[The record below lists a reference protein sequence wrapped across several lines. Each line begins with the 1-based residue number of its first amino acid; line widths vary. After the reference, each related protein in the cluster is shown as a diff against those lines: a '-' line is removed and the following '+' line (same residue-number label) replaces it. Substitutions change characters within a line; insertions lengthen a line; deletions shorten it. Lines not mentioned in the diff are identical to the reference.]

1 MAKVHKKARQVK
13 RADSVRRVQS
23 GKHIKRGGIDM
34 ALFFTLMIMLSF
46 GLIMVFSASSP
57 SAYYNNGDQ
66 FYYIKKQLLWTVLGF
81 AAMYVFAVMDLNLI
95 KKYAGPFC
103 AVTLVLMLLVPL
115 IGVSSNGAKRW
126 LGVGPFTFQ
135 PSEIAKFALILYL
148 SKRLAQMSPKKLNSF
163 KEGIFPLLLIVALF
177 AGAMILQDHL
187 SAAVVTFITMMIL
200 LVAGGVNV
208 AQLGAVGIAGASCLV
223 VFAYIEPYRMKRIMA
238 FRNPFAYVK
247 DIGWQIV
254 QGLYAIGSGG
264 LFGRGLGQSRQKFL
278 YVPEAHNDYIYA
290 ILCEEL
296 GFIGA
301 VIVAVLFVVFL
312 TMCVKLALSTPDKF
326 MCLTVFGIS
335 ALITLQYIIN
345 IGVVTSSMPNTGMQ
359 LPFFS
364 AGGSSLVFLM
374 SAMGIVFNIS
384 RYAKKEREKASVGEE
399 A

>member
-1 MAKVHKKARQVK
+1 MAKVRKKT
-13 RADSVRRVQS
+13 RRM
-23 GKHIKRGGIDM
+23 KRGGIDM
-34 ALFFTLMIMLSF
+34 ALFCTLMIMLAF

-66 FYYIKKQLLWTVLGF
+66 FYYIKKQLIWMLLGF
-81 AAMYVFAVMDLNLI
+81 VAMYFFAVIDINII

-103 AVTLVLMLLVPL
+103 AVTLVLMLLVPI

-126 LGVGPFTFQ
+126 LGVGPITFQ

-148 SKRLAQMSPKKLNSF
+148 SKRLAQMSPKRLQTF
-163 KEGIFPLLLIVALF
+163 KEGIFPLLFIVILF

-187 SAAVVTFITMMIL
+187 SAAIVTFVTMMIL
-200 LVAGGVNV
+200 LVAGGVNI
-208 AQLGAVGIAGASCLV
+208 AQLGFVGITGIACLV
-223 VFAYIEPYRMKRIMA
+223 PFAFLKAYRLKRLMA
-238 FRNPFAYVK
+238 FVNPFAYVK

-301 VIVAVLFVVFL
+301 LIVAVLFVVFL
-312 TMCVKLALSTPDKF
+312 TRCVKLALATPDKF
-326 MCLTVFGIS
+326 MSLTVFGIS
-335 ALITLQYIIN
+335 TLITLQYVIN
-345 IGVVTSSMPNTGMQ
+345 IGVVTSSLPNTGMQ

-384 RYAKKEREKASVGEE
+384 RYSKKEKGLTSGDKDA

>member
-1 MAKVHKKARQVK
+1 MAKVRKK
-13 RADSVRRVQS
+13 VRRM
-23 GKHIKRGGIDM
+23 KRSGIDM
-34 ALFFTLMIMLSF
+34 ALFCTLMIMLSF

-66 FYYIKKQLLWTVLGF
+66 FYYIKKQLLWTLIGF
-81 AAMYVFAVMDLNLI
+81 GAMFVFAVMDLNLI
-95 KKYAGPFC
+95 KKYSGYFC
-103 AVTLVLMLLVPL
+103 AVTLILMLLVPV
-115 IGVSSNGAKRW
+115 IGVESHGAKRW
-126 LGVGPFTFQ
+126 LGFGSITFQ

-148 SKRLAQMSPKKLNSF
+148 SKKLSQMSPKKLQSF
-163 KEGIFPLLLIVALF
+163 GEGLLPLLVIIVLF

-200 LVAGGVNV
+200 LVAGGVNI
-208 AQLGAVGIAGASCLV
+208 AQLMTVAVGGMACLIP
-223 VFAYIEPYRMKRIMA
+223 FAFLKAYRLKRLMA
-238 FRNPFAYVK
+238 FVNPFGYVK

-296 GFIGA
+296 GFVGA
-301 VIVAVLFVVFL
+301 LIVAVLFAVFL
-312 TMCVKLALSTPDKF
+312 TRCVKLALNTPDKF
-326 MCLTVFGIS
+326 MCLTVFGIGT
-335 ALITLQYIIN
+335 LITLQYLIN
-345 IGVVTSSMPNTGMQ
+345 IGVVTSVLPNTGMQ

-384 RYAKKEREKASVGEE
+384 RYAKKEKELTSDDNGA